1 MMKLSFKKAEPFW
14 STLSENSCLS
24 AACAGNQTC
33 GKCRITLVQGTMPI
47 TDTEKRLLSKEEIK
61 AGIRLA
67 CCHEKAE
74 EDIAISI
81 NQETGFRILGSL
93 QKQVFANK
101 TQKGIGIAI
110 DLGTTTVVMAYIDR
124 KTGEVLW
131 EDALVHPPRSFGADV
146 ITRLQSC
153 NEHGVESLQSIL
165 LQRMKKSIQT
175 FQSCFQKEISCM
187 YVCGNP
193 AMVHIFQGVDPRKIS
208 EYPYTCPITE
218 TQILTDNWFQ
228 LPMTVPITI
237 LPHFS
242 AFVGGD
248 ILAGIISLSTRMKEH
263 TMLLDLGTNGEL
275 VLCHHG
281 KMYVTSTAAGPAFEG
296 GNMKHGMA
304 ATDGAIYQIRYE
316 NGWCFNTI
324 GNTKPIGI
332 CGSGYM
338 EGIAELLRMKDM
350 DETGYLKQTCQLSA
364 NVSIV
369 QEDIRNFQ
377 LAKSAIRTGIESLL
391 ATCQLTASD
400 IQHVYI
406 AGGFGKALK
415 IQTLIT
421 LGILP
426 AAFLGRCS
434 IIGNSALQGTIQI
447 MQTNALSKA
456 ETLQKEGVC
465 VELAQ
470 QEGFMDTYME
480 HMWFL

>member
-1 MMKLSFKKAEPFW
+1 MKMSFKKTEPFW
-14 STLSENSCLS
+14 SKLSKSS
-24 AACAGNQTC
+24 AISAVCGGNKTC
-33 GKCRITLVQGTMPI
+33 GKCRITLTQGIMPV
-47 TDTEKRLLSKEEIK
+47 TDTEKKLLKQAEIK

-74 EDIAISI
+74 DDIEIAFTSE
-81 NQETGFRILGSL
+81 ETSFCILGSS
-93 QKQVFANK
+93 QKQVPMNK
-101 TQKGIGIAI
+101 SQNGIGIAV
-110 DLGTTTVVMAYIDR
+110 DLGTTTIVMAYVDQKNGII
-124 KTGEVLW
+124 LW
-131 EDALVHPPRSFGADV
+131 EDTFVNPQRSFGADV
-146 ITRLQSC
+146 ITRIQYC
-153 NEHGVESLQSIL
+153 NEHGVESLQRIL

-175 FQSCFQKEISCM
+175 FQSRFQKEISCM

-193 AMVHIFQGVDPRKIS
+193 TMAHIFQGVDPRKIS

-218 TQILTDNWFQ
+218 TQILMDNWFQ
-228 LPMTVPITI
+228 LPMSVPITI

-248 ILAGIISLSTRMKEH
+248 ILAGIVSLSTGMKEH

-304 ATDGAIYQIRYE
+304 AIDGAIYQIRYE
-316 NGWCFNTI
+316 NGWRFNTI
-324 GNTKPIGI
+324 GDIEPIGI

-338 EGIAELLRMKDM
+338 EGIAELLRMNDM

-377 LAKSAIRTGIESLL
+377 LAKSAIRTGIEILL
-391 ATCQLTASD
+391 TMCHLKASD
-400 IQHVYI
+400 IRHVFI
-406 AGGFGKALK
+406 AGGFGKALQ
-415 IQTLIT
+415 IQTLIE

-426 AAFLGRCS
+426 SAFLNCCS
-434 IIGNSALQGTIQI
+434 IIGNSALLGTIQI
-447 MQTNALSKA
+447 MQTNALAKA
-456 ETLQKEGVC
+456 ETLQKEGIC

-480 HMWFL
+480 HMSFL